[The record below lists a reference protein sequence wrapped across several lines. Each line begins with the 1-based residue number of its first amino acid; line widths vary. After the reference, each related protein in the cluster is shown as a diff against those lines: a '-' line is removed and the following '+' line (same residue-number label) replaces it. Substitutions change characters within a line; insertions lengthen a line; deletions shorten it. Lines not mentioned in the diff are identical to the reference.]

1 MKIWFDISNSPHVLM
16 FHHLINELE
25 NEGHEII
32 ITSRPLANTVALL
45 DQRNLKHTIVGEHYG
60 KNFYKKVFGYPIR
73 VWQLRNF
80 LKKNKPDL
88 AVSQSSFHSP
98 VAAWLLGVPSIYT
111 NDNEHA
117 LGNLPAFYL
126 ATQILIPESLPI
138 ERIAKKG
145 ISRKKITQYP
155 GVKEGIYLWSKVT
168 KSTIESHG
176 KSKSKTQI
184 FIRPEPLTAQY
195 YTAKEN
201 FLDDTIFVLQQK
213 YSITVLA
220 RDKTQ
225 LEHYR
230 QAKFKHT
237 IVPEKPLDFE
247 HIRKNCTLFIGA
259 GGSMTRELA
268 ILGVPTISVYQDDL
282 LEVDKYLISQKVM
295 AYEPGITPLIVEN
308 HLQQEAATSSNTDIM
323 EKGKRAYQLLKKRI
337 LAYDSK
343 KSHVRDH
350 LKNIAN

>member
-80 LKKNKPDL
+80 LKKNTPDL

-98 VAAWLLGVPSIYT
+98 VAAWLLGIPSIYT

-155 GVKEGIYLWSKVT
+155 GVKEGIYLWHKKKKTTLTDIGETEPKV
-168 KSTIESHG
+168 
-176 KSKSKTQI
+176 QI
-184 FIRPEPLTAQY
+184 YIRPEPLTAQY

-201 FLDDTIFVLQQK
+201 FLDDTIFALQKK

-225 LEHYR
+225 LAHY
-230 QAKFKHT
+230 QQEKFSHT
-237 IVPEKPLDFE
+237 QVPEKPLDFE
-247 HIRKNCTLFIGA
+247 YIRQNCTLFIGA

-268 ILGVPTISVYQDDL
+268 ILGIPTISVYQDNL
-282 LEVDKYLISQKVM
+282 LEVDKYLITQKVM
-295 AYEPGITPLIVEN
+295 AYEPCISPEVVEN
-308 HLQQEAATSSNTDIM
+308 HLRQKRTSVSNTFIM
-323 EKGKRAYQLLKKRI
+323 EKGKQAYQLLKKRI
-337 LAYDSK
+337 LDYDIK
-343 KSHVRDH
+343 KAVY
-350 LKNIAN
+350 KII